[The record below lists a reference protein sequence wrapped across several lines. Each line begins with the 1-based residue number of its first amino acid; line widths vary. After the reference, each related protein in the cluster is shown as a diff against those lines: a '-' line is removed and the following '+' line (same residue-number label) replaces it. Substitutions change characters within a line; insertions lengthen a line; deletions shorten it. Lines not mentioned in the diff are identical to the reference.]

1 MTQGSW
7 PSPNH
12 GSPARAVTDAE
23 YPHLAPWASDGVF
36 QSASDV
42 VYGNSSGR
50 EVHVRAG
57 KCGIVKGHAWTSG
70 AADFALTIAANSSGS
85 TRTDTV
91 VLRLDR
97 STWDVTAAVRQGTA
111 GAGPPTLVR
120 DAGDTGLWEIPVAD
134 VTVDNGVATIASG
147 KVGART
153 LFQSGATRPCNVLT
167 DVQATLDDGDMVYE
181 ASTGRWIGWTASGGV
196 VLYQDT
202 GFQALTV
209 IGNWIIGSFTPQ
221 YRLRNGW
228 VYLRGS
234 VNRKTNTLQSTDTNS
249 PIATIPSAY
258 RPAGTH
264 NYFSG
269 TSALGLLRMQVA
281 YDTGGLA
288 IVDLG
293 SDIPVNRVVY
303 LDTAWIAA

>member
-1 MTQGSW
+1 MTQASW

-23 YPHLAPWASDGVF
+23 YPHLAPWAADGVF

-57 KCGIVKGHAWTSG
+57 KYGLIQGHAWASGTS
-70 AADFALTIAANSSGS
+70 DFVLAIAANTSGS
-85 TRTDTV
+85 TRIDTA

-97 STWDVTAAVRQGTA
+97 STWDVTAVVRQGTP
-111 GAGPPTLVR
+111 GAGPPMLQR
-120 DAGDTGLWEIPVAD
+120 DAGDTGLREIPVAD
-134 VTVDNGVATIASG
+134 VTVDNGVAVIASS
-147 KVGART
+147 KVVART
-153 LFQSGATRPCNVLT
+153 LFQSGATRPCNLIT

-181 ASTGRWIGWTASGGV
+181 ASTGRWIGWTSSGGV

-202 GFQALTV
+202 GYQTLPI
-209 IGNWIIGSFTPQ
+209 IGNWQAGGFTPQ

-234 VNRKTNTLQSTDTNS
+234 IARKTETLHTSDTNS
-249 PIATIPSAY
+249 PIGTIPAAY
-258 RPAGTH
+258 RPSGTH
-264 NYFSG
+264 NWGSV
-269 TSALGLLRMQVA
+269 TSSLSLVRLQLP
-281 YDTGGLA
+281 YDTGALA
-288 IVDLG
+288 IVDLNV
-293 SDIPVNRVVY
+293 DIPVGRAVY
-303 LDTAWIAA
+303 LDTSWIGP